1 MGHGLLLPAIEEH
14 EGIDA
19 GVVAVRFDARVAAGH
34 VGAL

>member
-1 MGHGLLLPAIEEH
+1 MGNGLLPPAIEEH

-19 GVVAVRFDARVAAGH
+19 AVVAVGFDARVAAGH